1 MIASVQGLVVGIEED
16 ALIVQVGGVGLLV
29 YVPAQ
34 VAAQYQKGDKALLHT
49 YLVVRE
55 DSLTL
60 YGFETEHERDFF
72 RLLLGA
78 NGVGPRLALSILSS
92 LSVDAIRRAVMNE
105 QADILGRVPGVGK
118 KTAQKIILHLQGKV
132 GAREIFEEAAGLMD
146 IDSEVLEALTALGY
160 SVIEAQTALQSIPRD
175 APMDV
180 EERLRI
186 ALMHFFS

>member
-105 QADILGRVPGVGK
+105 QADILGQVPGVGK

-186 ALMHFFS
+186 ALMHFSS

>member
-186 ALMHFFS
+186 ALMHFSS

>member
-118 KTAQKIILHLQGKV
+118 KTAQKIILHLQDKV

-186 ALMHFFS
+186 ALMHFSS